1 VLGGGVETQ
10 VRPPLLDDNR
20 PPARVLR
27 ARSLARSA
35 CAAQSITELYGEFRT
50 GKTQWCHALCV
61 TAQMPRT
68 QGGGE
73 GKAAYIDT
81 EGTFRPERIK
91 QIGERV
97 ARRLLLP
104 SRSAIRRASCRL
116 IARAR
121 RS

>member
-1 VLGGGVETQ
+1 MATG
-10 VRPPLLDDNR
+10 RP
-20 PPARVLR
+20 RVVR

-61 TAQMPRT
+61 TAQMPRA

-97 ARRLLLP
+97 ARPLLLP
-104 SRSAIRRASCRL
+104 LRSVERSAIRCAACLRPARL
-116 IARAR
+116 IARVPC
-121 RS
+121 S